1 MGNFGKRA
9 GTIPR
14 ASNDAA
20 FKLRVADSQPCA
32 CIVHTGFAANTRR
45 LSWVCL
51 PLLCGLC
58 FFFFPRGNTML
69 TRAVSRAMSSSS
81 SGPLFLGLDASTQ
94 GLKATLVDSS
104 LRPVP
109 LKGGGEAACARG
121 GVAVLAQRARRSA
134 RRPCCAPVTP
144 RLSLPRRSVGQLPG

>member
-1 MGNFGKRA
+1 
-9 GTIPR
+9 
-14 ASNDAA
+14 
-20 FKLRVADSQPCA
+20 
-32 CIVHTGFAANTRR
+32 
-45 LSWVCL
+45 
-51 PLLCGLC
+51 
-58 FFFFPRGNTML
+58 ML

-121 GVAVLAQRARRSA
+121 GMVVLARSVLSRSA
-134 RRPCCAPVTP
+134 RVGLRAGLCARRRRVTP
-144 RLSLPRRSVGQLPG
+144 RLSLPRRRSVGQLPG